1 MDKAIIKQIK
11 KLNKKIKE
19 RFPNTFRGI
28 TPSFYAH
35 QSSPLA
41 EKNGLGKVRTTRV
54 TVRCV
59 RPGIIGLANPSS
71 SAWIPFGHGQSQDS
85 HF

>member
-41 EKNGLGKVRTTRV
+41 EKKTGWEKGGPRGSR
-54 TVRCV
+54 
-59 RPGIIGLANPSS
+59 
-71 SAWIPFGHGQSQDS
+71 
-85 HF
+85 